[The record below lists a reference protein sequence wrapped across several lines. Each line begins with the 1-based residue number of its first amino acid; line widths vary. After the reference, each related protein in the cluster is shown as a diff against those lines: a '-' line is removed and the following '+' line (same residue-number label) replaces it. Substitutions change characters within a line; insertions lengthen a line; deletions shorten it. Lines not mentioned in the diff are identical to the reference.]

1 MQMTVTLFLEGR
13 VAIYS
18 IIMNADLFNAIRS
31 GVYETANDS
40 GRDLKPPSPTS
51 LQSQKLLYHVHSHH
65 VHFTMCFT

>member
-31 GVYETANDS
+31 AVYETANDS
-40 GRDLKPPSPTS
+40 GEG
-51 LQSQKLLYHVHSHH
+51 
-65 VHFTMCFT
+65 F